1 MTTAN
6 LLLVLSSVLISAL
19 AQIALKLGTSSDRMR
34 VAMQGA
40 GLVDSYG
47 LMLASPLVIGGLLAY
62 VFGALI
68 WLKVLSVL
76 DVSQAFP
83 FTALGVVLTMGIG
96 FAALGEPVHATRLVG
111 AALIVAGVV
120 LVGWR

>member
-6 LLLVLSSVLISAL
+6 LLLVLSSVLITAL
-19 AQIALKLGTSSDRMR
+19 AQIALKLGTSSAQIR
-34 VAMQGA
+34 VAMEGS

-47 LMLASPLVIGGLLAY
+47 LMLSSPLVIGGLLAY
-62 VFGALI
+62 VLGALI
-68 WLKVLSVL
+68 WLKVLSML

-96 FAALGEPVHATRLVG
+96 FVALGEPVHATRLAG
-111 AALIVAGVV
+111 AALIVAGAV